1 MSTFD
6 SINEKLRNNEKEH
19 SAIME
24 KIDEFGKKLEDVS
37 VKIASLPDQ
46 ILERADRRY
55 ASKTAE
61 KLIYGLVGVVC
72 AAFVMALWEL
82 ISE

>member
-24 KIDEFGKKLEDVS
+24 KIDEFGKKLEDIS

-61 KLIYGLVGVVC
+61 KIIYGLVGVVC

>member
-24 KIDEFGKKLEDVS
+24 KIDEFGKKLEDIS

>member
-82 ISE
+82 IS

>member
-19 SAIME
+19 NAIME

>member
-24 KIDEFGKKLEDVS
+24 KIDEFGKKLEDIS

-46 ILERADRRY
+46 ILERADKRY

-61 KLIYGLVGVVC
+61 KLIYGLVGIVC

-82 ISE
+82 IS

>member
-46 ILERADRRY
+46 ILERADKRY

>member
-1 MSTFD
+1 
-6 SINEKLRNNEKEH
+6 
-19 SAIME
+19 ME
-24 KIDEFGKKLEDVS
+24 KIDEFGKKLEDIS

-46 ILERADRRY
+46 ILERADSRY

-61 KLIYGLVGVVC
+61 KLIYGLVGIVC

-82 ISE
+82 IS